1 MEYSF
6 VEKIDLRSAH
16 YLSQQLSSE
25 YYSSNEDGTDEQMKY
40 GMVKKVLLQYIKQN
54 GTKKT
59 VYHRSSTD
67 TLKCLRLYG
76 LGLQGLPKAFRGLLY
91 HSIGDD
97 IDGVNFAPSIIY
109 NLCRR
114 YDIPCQY
121 LAQYCN
127 HRADIL
133 SKWTTK
139 LEVNKI
145 MNKAWKVK
153 NGNPWVIAFD
163 DEVKR
168 IQASLIQHYPELYA
182 LAKSKNPKNANGT
195 LLSYVYQFYE
205 TKILEKIVETCPYEI
220 TALVFDGF
228 MVKGNVPES
237 YLQDLHDL
245 VKREFDMD
253 LQFIVKPHDTSIKI
267 PDDFNFDDADQLYQ
281 QEKEKQETV
290 YGLAFIKDTSSY
302 AIKVGGQYAFKTKG
316 DLFNN
321 FQNVFIKDKRFIER
335 WCDDDDRAEYNKVGM
350 YCHDVKC
357 PDDVLNLWSGFAASK
372 LNTELVDIEPFFH
385 HLRIMSNHN
394 EDVFQFLIKWL
405 ANMFQFPS
413 TPSIF
418 VSLSGDE
425 GSGKSALTQLITNMV
440 GVDKSIEIDNPT
452 DQLFGTF
459 TGHLQDKVFV
469 NLNEVSRKDMC
480 KYKDRLKSA
489 INSPFVVI
497 HEKGQ
502 KAFTITNVRH
512 YFCTTNHDHAVIVN
526 EGNRRYVM
534 IRSSPELIGNH
545 EYHTGFYNWI
555 DRPSVQYSVYQYLM
569 TVPVPKKFTN
579 SDLPIT
585 ELMKDAYELNKD
597 PMEDFMMDFTSG
609 ITSDELYVEYKE
621 FMRRHGYEG
630 ICSSKAF
637 FMKFAKYK
645 DQYRVE
651 VKQVDKLEDGI
662 RVRGRCYFRGL
673 LIGK

>member
-6 VEKIDLRSAH
+6 VEKVDLRSAH

-59 VYHRSSTD
+59 VYKRSSTD
-67 TLKCLRLYG
+67 TLKCLRLYAV
-76 LGLQGLPKAFRGLLY
+76 GLQGLPKAFRGLLY
-91 HSIGDD
+91 QSIGDD

-127 HRADIL
+127 HRTDIL

-153 NGNPWVIAFD
+153 NGNPWVVAFD
-163 DEVKR
+163 DEIKR

-195 LLSYVYQFYE
+195 LMSYVYQFYE
-205 TKILEKIVETCPYEI
+205 NKILEKIVETCPYEI

-253 LQFIVKPHDTSIKI
+253 LHFIVKPHDTSIKI
-267 PDDFNFDDADQLYQ
+267 PDDFNFDDADQLYL

-290 YGLAFIKDTSSY
+290 YGLAFVKDNSVY
-302 AIKVGGQYAFKTKG
+302 ALKVNGKYVFKNKS
-316 DLFNN
+316 DLLNN

-335 WCDDDDRAEYNKVGM
+335 WLDDDERAEYNSVGM
-350 YCHDVKC
+350 YLHDTTC
-357 PDDVLNLWSGFAASK
+357 PDGVLNLWDGFSASK
-372 LNTELVDIEPFFH
+372 LKPVLVDIEPFFT

-394 EDVFQFLIKWL
+394 EEFYLFLLKWL
-405 ANMFQFPS
+405 ANMFQYPS
-413 TPSIF
+413 NPSVF
-418 VSLSGDE
+418 VCLSSTNE
-425 GSGKSALTQLITNMV
+425 GSGKSALVDLLRYII
-440 GVDKSIEIDNPT
+440 GKDKSYEIEDPET
-452 DQLFGTF
+452 ELFGTF
-459 TGHLQDKVFV
+459 NGHLEKAVFI
-469 NLNEVSRKDMC
+469 NLNEIGRGGMNKF
-480 KYKDRLKSA
+480 YDRLKKT
-489 INSPFVVI
+489 INSPSCSV
-497 HEKGQ
+497 HHKGQ
-502 KAFTITNVRH
+502 KAFDITNVRH
-512 YFCTTNHDHAVIVN
+512 YMSTSNNTHAIIVK
-526 EGNRRYVM
+526 EGNRRYAM
-534 IRSSPELIGNH
+534 TETSDELIGKH
-545 EYHTGFYNWI
+545 SYFDFFYDWI
-555 DRPSVQYSVYQYLM
+555 ARPSTQYSVYTYLM
-569 TVPVPKKFTN
+569 AYKTPRKLT
-579 SDLPIT
+579 SADIPIT
-585 ELMKDAYELNKD
+585 ETLKEAYELNRD
-597 PMEDFMMDFTSG
+597 PMEDFMLQFTSG
-609 ITSDELYVEYKE
+609 ITFEGLYLEYKE
-621 FMRRHGYEG
+621 YMRRNGYDKT
-630 ICSSKAF
+630 CPSKAF
-637 FMKFAKYK
+637 AMKFSKYK
-645 DQYRVE
+645 EKYKITAKDNVLLEGRLERRVYYRE
-651 VKQVDKLEDGI
+651 A
-662 RVRGRCYFRGL
+662 L
-673 LIGK
+673 LTL